1 MVSTSSIALDAL
13 LKAAGDQ
20 APALTELR
28 NRVNNDDATLKIVG
42 SDKVKDLLS
51 KASAIKNPTPEQQ
64 AAGEALLKKFHDNPE
79 LVDKLQENLTAHPE
93 MVDKI
98 VGLAQSN
105 PKALQ
110 DNLDKLLNADPKG
123 NDFVATMNA
132 IPAQPAGTPPKQG
145 QGGTPPKTDD
155 QKTPPAKKPED
166 EAAELMGTIA
176 GRPGF
181 SDFLQ
186 NLQNNHSELADALG
200 LGKAGGGTPDK
211 AKLAAL
217 LPTLRIIAAD
227 SDPKKNPNYF
237 KDLSGQLDTAK
248 KDQPQFYNHFLQ
260 TAKEHPEQLG
270 SELKGAQQQ
279 FNMMSGITQLGDSI
293 GNALGIPGLGNM
305 ITGLVK
311 WLCGLPLIG
320 PMIASSIGAL
330 MGAGQDGD
338 LQGAS
343 NNKFELAGTIVRGT
357 VQDADNKRTY
367 TLQGDG
373 PGGRLTADEMKD
385 LKDKLAKS
393 PEDKDDKILF
403 DPDTKAT
410 TVVTTTKFDLPK
422 AG

>member
-1 MVSTSSIALDAL
+1 MVSASGIALDAL

-110 DNLDKLLNADPKG
+110 DNLDKLLNADPKR

-155 QKTPPAKKPED
+155 QKTPPAEKPED
-166 EAAELMGTIA
+166 EAGRLMGVIA
-176 GRPGF
+176 GQPGF

-200 LGKAGGGTPDK
+200 LGKAGGGVPTDK
-211 AKLAAL
+211 TKLAAL
-217 LPTLRIIAAD
+217 LPTLRAISAD
-227 SDPKKNPNYF
+227 AKKDPNYF
-237 KDLSGQLDTAK
+237 KNLSTMLDQAK
-248 KDQPQFYNHFLQ
+248 KDPDMQQAYHHFIQ

-270 SELKGAQQQ
+270 GEIKSAQQQ
-279 FNMMSGITQLGDSI
+279 FNMMSGITQLGDTV

-305 ITGLVK
+305 LTGLLK
-311 WLCGLPLIG
+311 WLVGLPLIG
-320 PMIASSIGAL
+320 PMIASSLSGL
-330 MGAGQDGD
+330 MGAGESGD

-343 NNKFELAGTIVRGT
+343 NSKFELAGT
-357 VQDADNKRTY
+357 
-367 TLQGDG
+367 
-373 PGGRLTADEMKD
+373 
-385 LKDKLAKS
+385 
-393 PEDKDDKILF
+393 
-403 DPDTKAT
+403 
-410 TVVTTTKFDLPK
+410 
-422 AG
+422 